1 MIKRLLIS
9 PFRDPFLNLALEHYF
24 LENLTKD
31 EEILLLYINDPAVV
45 IGRFQNPWLECAPR
59 KEKDTYLVRRESGGG
74 TVYHDRGN
82 LNFSF
87 IQNLD
92 VYDRSKNLRQI
103 CGIMV
108 QCGITLSINKR
119 NDLTVEHKGIVYKVS
134 GSAFRHK
141 KDRAFHHGT
150 LLIESETNRLKESI
164 TPGAQ
169 KIFTKVS
176 GTASNR
182 SEIINLN
189 SINKE
194 LTMETVLNTFRS
206 RYSEDENCRLEDWT
220 EERWDEI
227 SEECSIQK
235 QRSLLLSEDWIL
247 GKTPGFKQDISSFHP
262 PESNGWEISIS
273 KGKIEESASELDFL
287 IGINYGRRHTVDE
300 LKKKLKGQS
309 LFGLG
314 EDELFSRLI
323 RFIG

>member
-1 MIKRLLIS
+1 VNKRLLIS
-9 PFRDPFLNLALEHYF
+9 PFKDPFLNLALEHFF
-24 LENLTKD
+24 LENLTEN

-45 IGRFQNPWLECAPR
+45 IGRFLNPWLECTPHKGR
-59 KEKDTYLVRRESGGG
+59 DTYLVRRESGGG
-74 TVYHDRGN
+74 TVYHDKGN

-92 VYDRSKNLRQI
+92 VYDRTNNLQQI
-103 CGIMV
+103 CGIMK
-108 QCGITLSINKR
+108 QCGIDLSINKR

-150 LLIESETNRLKESI
+150 LLIESETKRLKESI
-164 TPGAQ
+164 TPGTQ

-189 SINKE
+189 CINIE
-194 LTMETVLNTFRS
+194 LTMKMVLNTFRS
-206 RYSEDENCRLEDWT
+206 RYTEDEDCSFEDWT
-220 EERWDEI
+220 EEKWDELAK
-227 SEECSIQK
+227 ECSIQK
-235 QRSLLLSEDWIL
+235 QRTLLLSEDWIL

-273 KGKIEESASELDFL
+273 KGKIDETAAELSFL
-287 IGINYGRRHTVDE
+287 KGIHYGRRHTVDE
-300 LKKKLKGQS
+300 LRKKLKGQS

-314 EDELFSRLI
+314 ENELFSRLI
-323 RFIG
+323 LFIG